1 MTSKERVLSALS
13 HREPDRIPV
22 DFGGTFVTGIH
33 VSCVAALR
41 EHYGLEKRPVKV
53 IDPGQMLGLI
63 EEDLKQA
70 MGIDTEGVF
79 RRKSRFGFA
88 NEDWKPWGMEDGLEV
103 LVGGGF
109 QVTRDENGDVLIY
122 PEGDL
127 DAPPS
132 GRMPKGGFFFDAIVR
147 QEPIDDDKLNP
158 DDNLQEFG
166 PISDEELEW
175 LAGSVGRAAAT
186 GRAVVASFG
195 GTALGDVGILPAP
208 GLKHPKGIRDFT
220 EWYISIRTRRDYIH
234 QVFERQ
240 CDIAIAN
247 FERIYR
253 AVGNQVDIVNVCGT
267 DFGTQTSSFCSAPTF
282 RELWMPY
289 YQRVTGWIHKN
300 TTWKT
305 FKHSCGA
312 VEKFMGSFIDSGF
325 DVINPVQ
332 CSAAGMEPEHLKDC
346 YGGRLAFWGGGV
358 DTQNLL
364 PFGTPAQVREQ
375 VLRRCGVFAK
385 NGGFVFNAIHNVQ
398 AQTPTEN
405 IVAMVEAVREAG
417 A

>member
-325 DVINPVQ
+325 DVVNPVQ